1 MEIMETI
8 AKILYEENLIQRDEE
23 LRLLQLIKE
32 RDAS

>member
-1 MEIMETI
+1 MEIFETI

-23 LRLLQLIKE
+23 LRFLELLKE

>member
-1 MEIMETI
+1 MEILETI

-23 LRLLQLIKE
+23 LQFLQLLKE